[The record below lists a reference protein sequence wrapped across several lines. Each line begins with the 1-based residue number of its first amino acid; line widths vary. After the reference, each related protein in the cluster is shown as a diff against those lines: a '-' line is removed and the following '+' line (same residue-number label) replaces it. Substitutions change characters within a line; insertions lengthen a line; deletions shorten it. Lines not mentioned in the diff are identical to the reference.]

1 MGKPVLTLIEHK
13 KSISVANNNHLDFYV
28 PSFYK
33 FMDNKKDHTMPDR
46 NSIIG
51 NRKAKDRVVVLDFGG
66 QYSHLIVRRCR
77 ELGVYAEL
85 LPYDT
90 PVEGL
95 KNGIA
100 KEKGKI
106 KCIILSGSPFS
117 IHEPGSP
124 KCSSEIIDLDIP
136 ILGICYGAQL
146 IAYTKGGVV
155 GEGMKSE
162 FGRAELLFKDSGLF
176 AGLTERGSESGK
188 MNVWMSHGDVI
199 DQFDGADII
208 GHTMNTPVA
217 AFRSANNYG
226 VQFHPEVHHTD
237 KGDKILWNFLY
248 KICGCERNWAIES
261 FINDKIEDIKRVV
274 GAEGRVICGLSGGI
288 DSSTTAVLIN
298 KAIGDRL
305 TCIFV
310 DNGLLREGEKETVIN
325 TFKNNFNMKLVF
337 IDAKERF
344 LNGLRGVKDAE
355 AKRMVIGKQFINIFE
370 EEANKLGNVDF
381 LAQGTIYPDRIESA
395 GASSQKSSRIKS
407 HHNVGGLPETLG
419 LKLVE
424 PIADLYKDEVREVAK
439 ELGMPLPILDQ
450 HPFPGPGLAARV
462 IGEVTEEKLKICRE
476 ASDIVEAELKNNGWY
491 DKVWQAFAIV
501 GDDVATGVLGD
512 ARSLGRIVTIRVVES
527 KEAMT
532 ADFVK
537 LPYEVLESISKR
549 ITNEVKGVTW
559 VTYAISSKPPATIE
573 PC

>member
-1 MGKPVLTLIEHK
+1 
-13 KSISVANNNHLDFYV
+13 
-28 PSFYK
+28 
-33 FMDNKKDHTMPDR
+33 MPDR
-46 NSIIG
+46 NSIIE
-51 NRKAKDRVVVLDFGG
+51 NRGAKDRVVVLDFGG

-77 ELGVYAEL
+77 ELGVYTEL
-85 LPYDT
+85 HPYYT
-90 PVEGL
+90 PMEELKRGIEGE
-95 KNGIA
+95 GG
-100 KEKGKI
+100 EGKI

-117 IHEPGSP
+117 IHQPGSP
-124 KCSSEIIDLDIP
+124 SCSSEIIDLDIP

-146 IAYTKGGVV
+146 IAHVKGGVV

-162 FGRAELLFKDSGLF
+162 FGRAKLLFKPSELFDGLV
-176 AGLTERGSESGK
+176 ERGIESGM

-199 DQFDGADII
+199 EQFDGADIL

-217 AFRSANNYG
+217 AFRIANNYG

-248 KICGCERNWAIES
+248 NICGCERNWAIGS
-261 FINDKIEDIKRVV
+261 FINNTVEEIKRVV

-288 DSSTTAVLIN
+288 DSSTTALLVN

-310 DNGLLREGEKETVIN
+310 DNGLLRKGEKETVMN
-325 TFKNNFNMKLVF
+325 TFENNFHMKLVF
-337 IDAKERF
+337 VDAKERF
-344 LNGLRGVKDAE
+344 LNRLQGVKDAE
-355 AKRMVIGKQFINIFE
+355 AKRMVIGEEFINIFE

-407 HHNVGGLPETLG
+407 HHNVGGLPEKLG
-419 LKLVE
+419 LKLIE
-424 PIADLYKDEVREVAK
+424 PIADLYKDEVREVAM
-439 ELGMPLPILDQ
+439 ELGMPLLILNQ

-462 IGEVTEEKLKICRE
+462 IGEITEDKLWICRE
-476 ASDIVEAELKNNGWY
+476 TSYIVEAELKNTGWY

-537 LPYEVLESISKR
+537 LPYEVLECMSKR

-559 VTYAISSKPPATIE
+559 VTYAISSKPPSTIE

>member
-1 MGKPVLTLIEHK
+1 MFVDDEK
-13 KSISVANNNHLDFYV
+13 
-28 PSFYK
+28 
-33 FMDNKKDHTMPDR
+33 DNAMSDR
-46 NSIIG
+46 NSIIEKKG
-51 NRKAKDRVVVLDFGG
+51 RKDKVVVLDFGG

-77 ELGVYAEL
+77 ELGVYTEL
-85 LPYDT
+85 LPYDI
-90 PVEGL
+90 PIEEL
-95 KNGIA
+95 KKGI
-100 KEKGKI
+100 ERENDKI

-124 KCSSEIIDLDIP
+124 SCSSWIIDLDIP

-155 GEGMKSE
+155 GSGMKSE
-162 FGRAELLFKDSGLF
+162 FGRAELIFKASDLFD
-176 AGLTERGSESGK
+176 GLTEPGSESGT

-199 DQFDGADII
+199 EQFDGADII

-217 AFRSANNYG
+217 AFRIGNNYG

-237 KGDKILWNFLY
+237 KGERILWNFLY
-248 KICGCERNWAIES
+248 NICGCERNWAIES
-261 FINDKIEDIKRVV
+261 FINDKIEDIKREV
-274 GAEGRVICGLSGGI
+274 GDDGRVICGLSGGI
-288 DSSTTAVLIN
+288 DSSTTALLVN

-310 DNGLLREGEKETVIN
+310 DNGLLREGEKEMVIN
-325 TFKNNFNMKLVF
+325 TFENNFNMELIFV
-337 IDAKERF
+337 DAKERF
-344 LNGLRGVKDAE
+344 LKGLRGVKDAE
-355 AKRMVIGKQFINIFE
+355 AKRIVIGEQFMNIFE
-370 EEANKLGNVDF
+370 AAANKLGDVDF

-395 GASSQKSSRIKS
+395 GASSKKTSRIKS
-407 HHNVGGLPETLG
+407 HHNVGGLPEKLG

-439 ELGMPLPILDQ
+439 ELGMPLPILNQ

-462 IGEVTEEKLKICRE
+462 IGEVTEDKLRICRK
-476 ASDIVEAELKNNGWY
+476 ASDIVEAELKNSGWY

-527 KEAMT
+527 REAMT

-537 LPYEVLESISKR
+537 LPYDVLQSMSRR

-559 VTYAISSKPPATIE
+559 VTYAISSKPPSTIE